1 MIILFDNNFQELF
14 ASPVHKSLHPVVA
27 LFLFCR
33 RSKKKDTASIRTR
46 TIINLKFFH
55 QMKNIAIIMGGYSSE
70 YKISLISGNVVYQYL
85 DKNQFKGFRVH
96 IFKEK
101 WVYVDENDA
110 EFPIDKNDFS
120 ITVNGTKII
129 FDAVFNAIH
138 GTPGED
144 GLMQA
149 YFELLN
155 IPQTSCDYYQAALTF
170 NKRDLLSVLKPYGI
184 KTAVSYYLNMGEV
197 INTEEIISKVGLPC
211 FVKPNKSGSSFGI
224 SKVKTTEELPIA
236 IEVAYKEDNE
246 IIIESFL
253 DGTEVSVGVI
263 NYKGE
268 IIVLPITE
276 IVSENDFFDY
286 EAKYQGKSQ
295 EITPARISDEMT
307 AKVGAVAK
315 RAYEVLKMKGFSR
328 SEFII
333 VNGEPH
339 MLEMNT
345 IPGLTTESLI
355 PQQAKAAGISLT
367 DLFTNAIDLALEK

>member
-1 MIILFDNNFQELF
+1 
-14 ASPVHKSLHPVVA
+14 
-27 LFLFCR
+27 
-33 RSKKKDTASIRTR
+33 
-46 TIINLKFFH
+46 
-55 QMKNIAIIMGGYSSE
+55 MKNIAIIMGGYSSE

-85 DKNQFKGFRVH
+85 DKTKYNGFRIH

-101 WVYVDENDA
+101 WVYVDDNDT

-120 ITVNGTKII
+120 TTVNGNKIT
-129 FDAVFNAIH
+129 FDCVFNAIH

-149 YFELLN
+149 YFELLA
-155 IPQTSCDYYQAALTF
+155 IPHTSCDYYQAALTF

-184 KTAVSYYLNMGEV
+184 KSAISYYLNKGETIDTAAIV
-197 INTEEIISKVGLPC
+197 KKVGLPC
-211 FVKPNKSGSSFGI
+211 FVKPNKAGSSFGI
-224 SKVKTTEELPIA
+224 SKVKTEVELPIA

-263 NYKGE
+263 NYQGKTT
-268 IIVLPITE
+268 VLPITE

-286 EAKYQGKSQ
+286 EAKYLGKSQ
-295 EITPARISDEMT
+295 EITPARISDDMT
-307 AKVGAVAK
+307 QKVGDIAK
-315 RAYEVLKMKGFSR
+315 RAYEILRMKGFSR

-333 VNGEPH
+333 VNNEPY

-355 PQQAKAAGISLT
+355 PQQAEAAGISLT
-367 DLFTNAIDLALEK
+367 ELFTNAIELSI